1 VCGELEGG
9 AKVKSNELFRASGI
23 MALGTII
30 SRITGFIRGILIVS
44 VLGTALLADTY
55 NVANTMPNILYNLL
69 VGGALTAIFIP
80 QLVRSF
86 DHEDGGDGF
95 ASRLVTTISLILF
108 ILVGIG
114 VYCAPALVRLY
125 APEFFTPGFE
135 VEKEIAIAFTRYC
148 LPQIFF
154 LGLFTMLG
162 QVANARGSFGPL
174 MWAPIANNIVGIA
187 LFGGF
192 LLFAPSVSLKT
203 ITSQQVQIL
212 GWGTTLSVVVQALV
226 LIPVVKRLGVKLRPQ
241 WGLAGL
247 GKSFGLAGWTLI
259 YVLISQLGYLVTVN
273 VATSAAVRSAQEGVV
288 RGVGFTPYTYA
299 YFVMLL
305 PYSIITISII
315 TAILPHLSRLAVANN
330 RAEVRVQLLRAIKLV
345 GVITI
350 PSSVAFLFFGPLITQ
365 VIFIGIP
372 LEDSRYIGYVLSA
385 LSFGLVS
392 FSINLILIRG
402 FNAFEDTRTQV
413 ISILIINIISVA
425 LSYLFLHLLKNQWVT
440 IGLGAAFSISYLA
453 GLLIT
458 LRLLKKHTGA
468 IKIKDFLG
476 QHLRLYGVAIGVMGP
491 LFALTQYISW
501 VGVELS
507 PLTRAGELAVVMI
520 TALVGYLFVAK
531 AVGVEEISMVGH
543 LRDSVT
549 RRTSNNS

>member
-1 VCGELEGG
+1 M
-9 AKVKSNELFRASGI
+9 KSSELFRASGI

-30 SRITGFIRGILIVS
+30 SRITGFIRGILIVA

-95 ASRLVTTISLILF
+95 ASRLITTISIILLIL
-108 ILVGIG
+108 VAIG
-114 VYCAPALVRLY
+114 VYFAPALVRLY
-125 APEFFTPGFE
+125 APEFFTSGFE
-135 VEKEIAIAFTRYC
+135 AEKEIAIAFTRYC

-174 MWAPIANNIVGIA
+174 MWAPIANNIIGIA

-192 LLFAPSVSLKT
+192 LLLSNGVNVDS
-203 ITSQQVQIL
+203 ITSTQIQIL

-226 LIPVVKRLGVKLRPQ
+226 LVPVMKHLGIKLRPQ

-247 GKSFGLAGWTLI
+247 GKSFGLAGWTLL

-273 VATSAAVRSAQEGVV
+273 VATSAAVRSAKEGIT
-288 RGVGFTPYTYA
+288 RGVGYTPYTYA

-305 PYSIITISII
+305 PYSIVTISII
-315 TAILPHLSRLAVANN
+315 TAILPHLSRLAVAEN
-330 RAEVRVQLLRAIKLV
+330 RDEVRVQLIRAIKLV

-350 PSSVAFLFFGPLITQ
+350 PSAVAFLFFGPLITQ

-372 LEDSRYIGYVLSA
+372 AEDSRYIGLVLSA
-385 LSFGLVS
+385 LSFGLVA

-413 ISILIINIISVA
+413 VSIFIINLVSVG
-425 LSYLFLHLLKNQWVT
+425 LSYLFLHFLKNQWVT
-440 IGLGAAFSISYLA
+440 IGLGAAFSISYLV
-453 GLLIT
+453 GLLVT
-458 LRLLKKHTGA
+458 LSLLKKHTGP
-468 IKIKDFLG
+468 IRIMDFFG
-476 QHLRLYGVAIGVMGP
+476 QHLRLIGAAVGVMAP

-501 VGVELS
+501 AGVELS
-507 PLTRAGELAVVMI
+507 KVARAGELGIVMVM
-520 TALVGYLFVAK
+520 AFLGYLIAGK
-531 AVGVEEISMVGH
+531 AAGVEEISMITH
-543 LRDSVT
+543 LRDSLV
-549 RRTSNNS
+549 RRPPETE

>member
-1 VCGELEGG
+1 MCAEYEGD
-9 AKVKSNELFRASGI
+9 VTMKSNELFRASGI

-30 SRITGFIRGILIVS
+30 SRITGFIRGILIVA

-95 ASRLVTTISLILF
+95 ASRLITTISLILLA
-108 ILVGIG
+108 LVAIG
-114 VYCAPALVRLY
+114 VYFAPALVRLY
-125 APEFFTPGFE
+125 APEFFTTGFE
-135 VEKEIAIAFTRYC
+135 AEKEIAVAFTRYC

-192 LLFAPSVSLKT
+192 LLIASDLTVSN
-203 ITSQQVQIL
+203 ITSTQIQIL

-226 LIPVVKRLGVKLRPQ
+226 LFPVIKRLGIKLRPQ
-241 WGLAGL
+241 WGVAGL
-247 GKSFGLAGWTLI
+247 GKSFGLAGWTLL

-273 VATSAAVRSAQEGVV
+273 VATSAAVRSAQEGIS
-288 RGVGFTPYTYA
+288 RGVGYTPYTYA
-299 YFVMLL
+299 YYVMLL
-305 PYSIITISII
+305 PYSIVTISII
-315 TAILPHLSRLAVANN
+315 TAILPHISRLALAKNN
-330 RAEVRVQLLRAIKLV
+330 DEVRAQLIRAIKLV

-350 PSSVAFLFFGPLITQ
+350 PSAVAFLFFGSFITE
-365 VIFIGIP
+365 VIFVGIP
-372 LEDSRYIGYVLSA
+372 VSDARYIGYVLSA
-385 LSFGLVS
+385 LSFGLVA

-413 ISILIINIISVA
+413 ISIFIINVISVG
-425 LSYLFLHLLKNQWVT
+425 LSYLFLHLLQNQWVT
-440 IGLGAAFSISYLA
+440 VGLGAAFSISYLV

-458 LRLLKKHTGA
+458 LSLLKKHTGP
-468 IKIKDFLG
+468 IKVRDFLG
-476 QHLRLYGVAIGVMGP
+476 QHLRLIGASVGVMAP
-491 LFALTQYISW
+491 LFALIQYISW

-507 PLTRAGELAVVMI
+507 PIARAGELLVVMVM
-520 TALVGYLFVAK
+520 AFFGYLVAAK
-531 AVGVEEISMVGH
+531 AAGVEEISMIAH
-543 LRDSVT
+543 LKDSVVG
-549 RRTSNNS
+549 RSKDAE